1 MIHRV
6 GLVTICGLFLFG
18 LISLLFTPTHSVE
31 IGGTLATHRAEPSQS
46 SSRRYLAV
54 RLDDGTT
61 VQARVYGQADY
72 KPGHRIILKEV
83 TSRCF
88 CYKWYLVERY
98 VEEPADNDRFLS
110 HG

>member
-6 GLVTICGLFLFG
+6 GLLTICGLFLFG
-18 LISLLFTPTHSVE
+18 IMFLLYTPTHSVE
-31 IGGTLATHRAEPSQS
+31 IGGTVAAHRTEPSQS
-46 SSRRYLAV
+46 SSPRYFIV

-88 CYKWYLVERY
+88 CYKWYQVER
-98 VEEPADNDRFLS
+98 
-110 HG
+110 